1 MIEKK
6 GEDDGVHLVGFGKG
20 EGFSY
25 QPSQALAQGAVEA
38 FNMVGVSFG
47 LALGE
52 LVISND
58 FGIRFPNISKTM
70 RCFVGSGNGFP
81 QRKTRFAA
89 SVTDGKGHHLPGAST
104 ERQPNP
110 AFVFTALDKTPNL
123 VQFQFLSF
131 LKLVQC
137 CL

>member
-1 MIEKK
+1 M
-6 GEDDGVHLVGFGKG
+6 HLVGFGKG

-25 QPSQALAQGAVEA
+25 QSSQALAQGAVEA
-38 FNMVGVSFG
+38 FDMVGVGFG

-52 LVISND
+52 LMARNH
-58 FGIRFPNISKTM
+58 FRIRFPNIGKTV

-89 SVTDGKGHHLPGAST
+89 PIANGKSHDLPGAPT

-110 AFVFTALDKTPNL
+110 AFVFAAFDKTPNL
-123 VQFQFLSF
+123 VQFQFIPF
-131 LKLVQC
+131 LKLFQS
-137 CL
+137 CLERG